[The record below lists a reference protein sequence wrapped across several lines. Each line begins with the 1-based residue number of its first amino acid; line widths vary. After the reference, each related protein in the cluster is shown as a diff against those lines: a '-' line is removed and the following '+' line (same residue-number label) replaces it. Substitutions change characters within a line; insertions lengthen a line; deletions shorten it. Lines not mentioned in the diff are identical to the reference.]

1 MKKGSDL
8 MMEVKDN
15 KVGQKKKEK
24 STTTNHEKSS
34 TQRKASSA
42 SKIKKLK
49 SEVEILANEL
59 NELKDKYLRVIAEFD
74 NYKKRKEREI
84 SDIIGRAGEEFFLEL
99 LPVIDDFER
108 SLNSESKRR
117 TYKSLKQGIELIY
130 QKLISV
136 LKKQGVEVIE
146 AIGTQFDPELHV
158 AIMQVEDKEKP
169 SNVVINEAL
178 KGYRLKDRV
187 LRYSHVVVNK

>member
-15 KVGQKKKEK
+15 KVGQEKKEK

-146 AIGTQFDPELHV
+146 AIGY
-158 AIMQVEDKEKP
+158 AIR
-169 SNVVINEAL
+169 S
-178 KGYRLKDRV
+178 
-187 LRYSHVVVNK
+187 